1 MKDNR
6 IALGIIVA
14 LVISAGVMVG
24 MLVNAAEPKIEQLT
38 KAEPT
43 RSKIVAR
50 RELPAFTLLTDK
62 DIELRKGSIDL
73 DQLQLTNFTNR
84 YVLTSIKRGG
94 EVKDENLAAASA
106 TDVLNDAT
114 AFSIPASS
122 TTALGGQL
130 RVGDVIEL
138 FAVHSSANAAP
149 PTKENGGVEKFD
161 KLVVL
166 NIVPPN
172 KETNAPG
179 AIALAVPTWQHD
191 SLAAAAGGTQ
201 LLVTRKIDVQK
212 R

>member
-1 MKDNR
+1 MKFKP
-6 IALGIIVA
+6 IALGLIVA

-24 MLVNAAEPKIEQLT
+24 KLVEAKEPKIETLT

-43 RSKIVAR
+43 RSKIVAK

-73 DQLQLTNFTNR
+73 DQLQVADFTNR
-84 YVLTSIKRGG
+84 YLLTSIKRGG
-94 EVKDENLAAASA
+94 EVKAENLAAAAA
-106 TDVLNDAT
+106 TEVLNDAT

-130 RVGDVIEL
+130 RAGDVIEL
-138 FAVHSSANAAP
+138 FAVHSNGNTA
-149 PTKENGGVEKFD
+149 PTKENGAVQKFD
-161 KLVVL
+161 RLVVL
-166 NIVPPN
+166 NIVPAN
-172 KETNAPG
+172 KETNTPG

-201 LLVTRKIDVQK
+201 LLVTKKIDVQK